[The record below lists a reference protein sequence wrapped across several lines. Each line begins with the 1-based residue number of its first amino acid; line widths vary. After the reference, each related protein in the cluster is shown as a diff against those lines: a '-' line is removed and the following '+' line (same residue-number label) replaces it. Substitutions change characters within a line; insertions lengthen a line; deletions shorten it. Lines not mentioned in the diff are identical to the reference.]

1 MADPVQF
8 DRAALAR
15 VQHIGG
21 AGLVRQLVETFVA
34 HAPTRLESVRTAA
47 AGGDWAEVGRAAH
60 ALKGSAGNVGA
71 LALMA
76 AAGRLEAACA
86 AGEGV
91 PELVPPVE
99 AAWADAREHLRGVV
113 EALDS

>member
-1 MADPVQF
+1 MADTLQF
-8 DRAALAR
+8 DPAALAR
-15 VQHIGG
+15 VQRIGG
-21 AGLVRQLVETFVA
+21 AGLVRQLVETFLGHV
-34 HAPTRLESVRTAA
+34 PTRLESVRTATL
-47 AGGDWAEVGRAAH
+47 GGDWAEVGRAAH

-86 AGEGV
+86 AGEAT
-91 PELVPPVE
+91 PELVLPVE
-99 AAWADAREHLRGVV
+99 AAWAEAREHLRRVV

>member
-1 MADPVQF
+1 MSDPVQF

-15 VQHIGG
+15 VQRIGG
-21 AGLVRQLVETFVA
+21 AGLVRQLVETFLG
-34 HAPTRLESVRTAA
+34 HAPTRLASVRAAA
-47 AGGDWAEVGRAAH
+47 AGADWAEVGRAAH

-71 LALMA
+71 MELMA

-86 AGEGV
+86 AGAGAA
-91 PELVPPVE
+91 ELVPPVE
-99 AAWADAREHLRGVV
+99 AAWADAREHLRRVV